1 MQWIVAEGTN
11 RMPRNGNGK
20 SNKSALQRATS
31 AVKRLFLRGRMLD
44 DSAPEMMEVERRPLR
59 PPAAGSGRRST
70 ARPTRRE
77 ADIPLDV
84 LDRAYTPPVTSSK
97 ASFRSDGSDHQLDQE
112 FAYGRADSEW
122 NDEDRY
128 TNKSGDPRIG
138 THRRTYEPDETRAE
152 RE

>member
-59 PPAAGSGRRST
+59 PPA
-70 ARPTRRE
+70 
-77 ADIPLDV
+77 
-84 LDRAYTPPVTSSK
+84 
-97 ASFRSDGSDHQLDQE
+97 
-112 FAYGRADSEW
+112 
-122 NDEDRY
+122 
-128 TNKSGDPRIG
+128 
-138 THRRTYEPDETRAE
+138 
-152 RE
+152 